1 MAESIKDPL
10 SSLLSNPAA
19 LSGIASLLSNMQ
31 AQKQPEGAFGNT
43 AGTDSDG
50 NPAQE
55 TQKDDGSVSAGGGFG
70 GGIGGNGGV
79 GGVGGVGGNGGIGGT
94 SPMPD
99 ISSLLSAMSN
109 PAMMSTISQLLPM
122 LSTLMAS
129 QGPSASQSHGTG
141 QAFGGGG
148 LGYPRPVMPTDR
160 RSALLLALKPYMPE
174 DKQSAIDTVVR
185 VIEIMSHIK

>member
-31 AQKQPEGAFGNT
+31 AQKPPPSAPDT
-43 AGTDSDG
+43 TLSTDS
-50 NPAQE
+50 E
-55 TQKDDGSVSAGGGFG
+55 TQNEDGGIGGSGGVGGSGGLGGGFG
-70 GGIGGNGGV
+70 GSGGV
-79 GGVGGVGGNGGIGGT
+79 GGA
-94 SPMPD
+94 SQMPD
-99 ISSLLSAMSN
+99 MSALFSAMSN

-122 LSTLMAS
+122 LSTLMAGQGAQSS
-129 QGPSASQSHGTG
+129 QMHNSADT
-141 QAFGGGG
+141 FGGGG
-148 LGYPRPVMPTDR
+148 LSYPRPVMPTDR

>member
-1 MAESIKDPL
+1 MAENTKDPL

-31 AQKQPEGAFGNT
+31 AQKPPPNAPDT
-43 AGTDSDG
+43 TLSTDS
-50 NPAQE
+50 E
-55 TQKDDGSVSAGGGFG
+55 TQNEDGGIGGSGVG

-79 GGVGGVGGNGGIGGT
+79 GGA
-94 SPMPD
+94 SQMPD
-99 ISSLLSAMSN
+99 MSALFSAMSN

-122 LSTLMAS
+122 LSTLMAGQGAQSS
-129 QGPSASQSHGTG
+129 QMHSSADT
-141 QAFGGGG
+141 FGGGG
-148 LGYPRPVMPTDR
+148 ISYPRPVMPTDR